1 MESTQAK
8 ANEVIDAQIAKYL
21 VNLTWHEAKDLG
33 INAQQLLKIKNKKAV
48 HFYAKTRERLKK
60 HFGIQ

>member
-1 MESTQAK
+1 MESVKAK
-8 ANEVIDAQIAKYL
+8 TNEVIDAQIAKYL
-21 VNLTWHEAKDLG
+21 VNLTWHEAKELG
-33 INAQQLLKIKNKKAV
+33 INAQQLLKIKHKQKV